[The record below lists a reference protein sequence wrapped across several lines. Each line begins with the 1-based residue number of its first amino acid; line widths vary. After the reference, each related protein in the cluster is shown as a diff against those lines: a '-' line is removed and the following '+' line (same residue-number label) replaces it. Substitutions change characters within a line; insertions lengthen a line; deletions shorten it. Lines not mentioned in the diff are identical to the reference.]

1 MVISKFKLK
10 TVEEVGVMMRVIS
23 FISALMLGVMVSVCN
38 AGAMDK
44 LTRDRDML
52 RQRLVEVASEG
63 KSVADMIGKMGANKG
78 WKGKEMLERL
88 MLIAAETIL
97 LSDAFGKVDKIVFGI
112 DVLASVVAS
121 GGYLDR
127 ENYQAS
133 AVVFDKAVQ
142 EADKSL
148 TALVD
153 CSFCSIRTREVAR
166 QALMDLR
173 AWWR

>member
-1 MVISKFKLK
+1 MMVKVIS
-10 TVEEVGVMMRVIS
+10 VM
-23 FISALMLGVMVSVCN
+23 FALMFGMMVSICN
-38 AGAMDK
+38 AGAVDR

-63 KSVADMIGKMGANKG
+63 KSIADRIGRMGANKG
-78 WKGKEMLERL
+78 WKEKEMLERL

-121 GGYLDR
+121 GGYLDS
-127 ENYQAS
+127 ENYRAS
-133 AVVFDKAVQ
+133 AVVFDKAVN

-153 CSFCSIRTREVAR
+153 CSFCSVRTREVAR